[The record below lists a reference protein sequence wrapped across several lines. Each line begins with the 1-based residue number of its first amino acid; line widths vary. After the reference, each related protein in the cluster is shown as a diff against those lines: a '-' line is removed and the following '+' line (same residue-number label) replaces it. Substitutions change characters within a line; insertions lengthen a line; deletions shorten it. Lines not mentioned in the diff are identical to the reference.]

1 MTKDQSSAVVKLPTS
16 LLFGNGLNQLSDNP
30 VSWKSLL
37 ETIKGS
43 HPFVSKHLPN
53 TMIYERAVLEKPLVD
68 HDVLGN
74 ESAVKKE
81 IAAMM
86 LKMPTNEFY
95 GQLFDLGL
103 DHYLTTNYDYA
114 FKKAILERDDAYSD
128 RDLSSEDVYSVRRR
142 TEIWKGGKEVCKI
155 WNVHGEISYPTTI
168 MLGLDHYCGSVGK
181 IDAYVKGNYTF
192 QQDKKPVNVH
202 RITDK
207 LKGRAAWDGHSW
219 VELVFNTDMHI
230 LGLSLDY
237 SEIDLWWI
245 LNRRARIMKSRDK
258 GFALDNRV
266 FYYST
271 SLDAEKRDLLK
282 AMNIEV
288 VESDHPKSKAGWE
301 NHYRDIIQR
310 IGRVSGR

>member
-1 MTKDQSSAVVKLPTS
+1 MAKRKTS
-16 LLFGNGLNQLSDNP
+16 LLFGNGLNQLSDHP

-37 ETIKGS
+37 ERIKGS
-43 HPFVSKHLPN
+43 HPFVSDDLPN

-74 ESAVKKE
+74 ESAVKKD
-81 IAAMM
+81 IAEMM
-86 LKMPTNEFY
+86 GKMPTNEFY

-103 DHYLTTNYDYA
+103 EHYLTTNYDYA

-142 TEIWKGGKEVCKI
+142 TAMMKKGREVCKI
-155 WNVHGEISYPTTI
+155 WSLHGEIAYPATI

-202 RITDK
+202 RITEK
-207 LKGRAAWDGHSW
+207 LKGDATWDGHSW
-219 VELVFNTDMHI
+219 VELVFNTNMHI

-258 GFALDNRV
+258 GFELNNEV

-271 SLDAEKRDLLK
+271 SIEPEKRDLLK
-282 AMNIEV
+282 AMNVEV
-288 VESDHPKSKAGWE
+288 VEAPKPTSKVEWE
-301 NHYRDIIQR
+301 QYYRGVIKQIEHKAR
-310 IGRVSGR
+310 